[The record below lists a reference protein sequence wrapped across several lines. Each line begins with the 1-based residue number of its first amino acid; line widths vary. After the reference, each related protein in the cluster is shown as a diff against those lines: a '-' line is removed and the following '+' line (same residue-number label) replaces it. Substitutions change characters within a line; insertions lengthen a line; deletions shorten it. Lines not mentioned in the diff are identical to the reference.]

1 MNSDVAVS
9 VQAWCSLGAI
19 LGVWSWFFK
28 TRVGCRL
35 VFFGPLGLWACFYR
49 LLACE
54 GSQIWSNFDKFFG
67 SQAKF
72 KLRAIAGNPK
82 VGTGWPAYSH
92 TWYSPTNL
100 PVPDL
105 HFGDGNEGIIVVDW
119 SGGMENS
126 DGAFLR
132 IAVD

>member
-9 VQAWCSLGAI
+9 VQGMVYLRPNTSN
-19 LGVWSWFFK
+19 VWSWFFQ
-28 TRVGCRL
+28 
-35 VFFGPLGLWACFYR
+35 GLRGSWACFYR
-49 LLACE
+49 LLACA

-92 TWYSPTNL
+92 T
-100 PVPDL
+100 
-105 HFGDGNEGIIVVDW
+105 
-119 SGGMENS
+119 
-126 DGAFLR
+126 
-132 IAVD
+132 